1 MDETP
6 PIAPPDAPANE
17 PTEADILALLERLR
31 DEHRA
36 IDAEVNAL
44 TETGVMDMLKLRR
57 MKKVK
62 LAIKD
67 KIAFLENQLT
77 PDIIA

>member
-1 MDETP
+1 M
-6 PIAPPDAPANE
+6 PANE
-17 PTEADILALLERLR
+17 PTEDDIRALLNRLR
-31 DEHRA
+31 IEHSA
-36 IDAEVNAL
+36 IKSEIEAL
-44 TETGVMDMLKLRR
+44 RETGVTDMLKLRR

-67 KIAFLENQLT
+67 RITFLENQTT